1 MYKKTVTTVLEETD
15 ASFES
20 IKAMPSQGVFSTASP
35 ENSVT
40 GVALRLAMMQH
51 YHNYVK
57 HFREYLLSKQ
67 HTPEST
73 AMLSGALDQL
83 KNDATQL
90 LAPYFGPTRTPDL
103 ANAQAEVVAEITNVL
118 NAIAAGQDSNPMSEA
133 ARSKI
138 SALDTA
144 ITSNF
149 ATGVLPPG
157 SVATFWNSFL
167 AAVAQQANARVAKD
181 WNADMTALK
190 NAFDTMVFGQ
200 PNGLSGFG
208 DVFAKAIILNNPW
221 RSWV

>member
-1 MYKKTVTTVLEETD
+1 MYKKTMTTVIEETD

-35 ENSVT
+35 ENSAT
-40 GVALRLAMMQH
+40 GVALRMSMMQH

-57 HFREYLLSKQ
+57 HLREYLLSKQ
-67 HTPEST
+67 HTPESSQ
-73 AMLSGALDQL
+73 MLMGALDQL

-90 LAPYFGPTRTPDL
+90 LQPYFGPTRTPEL
-103 ANAQAEVVAEITNVL
+103 VNAQAEVVAEIINVL
-118 NAIAAGQDSNPMSEA
+118 NAITAGQDSNPKSEA
-133 ARSKI
+133 ARAKI
-138 SALDTA
+138 SALDATL
-144 ITSNF
+144 TQNF
-149 ATGVLPPG
+149 ATGVLPAG

-190 NAFDTMVFGQ
+190 NAYDTMVFGQ

-221 RSWV
+221 RTWV